1 MGRPLNKK
9 FFANTNLRL
18 FGTANVGG
26 ESIASVTAPAGTL
39 ASLVTGPSYIIP
51 AASISAPQIA
61 GGAKPVLTVA
71 VTGATAYTVT
81 VVSAGSGYT
90 SAPTITFNASVTGGG
105 ASGSATPIATLTSG
119 NALRQNGIIC
129 EAQVGAG
136 SELTTGDIL
145 KQVNGRSYRVTTTDS
160 TTTTVCK
167 LVTTEA
173 KDANQMSIKATD
185 SDGGTYFVAK
195 LTARKVVLV
204 SAANV
209 HLTTSTAGA
218 QFVSTTTTIAKWTFG
233 SAVANT
239 TVTIENQ

>member
-26 ESIASVTAPAGTL
+26 ESVVSVTAPAGTL
-39 ASLVTGPSYIIP
+39 ATLVNGTYTIP
-51 AASISAPQIA
+51 AGSISAPNIT
-61 GGAKPVLTVA
+61 GGAKPVLTVT

-90 SAPTITFNASVTGGG
+90 SAPTITFAGSVAGGT
-105 ASGSATPIATLTSG
+105 GSATPVATLTTG
-119 NALRQNGIIC
+119 AAPRQNGLKC

-136 SELTTGDIL
+136 SEVTTGDVI
-145 KQVNGRSYRVTTTDS
+145 KQVNSRTYKVQTSDGIA
-160 TTTTVCK
+160 VCK

-185 SDGGTYFVAK
+185 SAGNTYFVAK
-195 LTARKVVLV
+195 RTARKAVLV
-204 SAANV
+204 PAANV
-209 HLTTSTAGA
+209 HGG
-218 QFVSTTTTIAKWTFG
+218 TTTIGSQFASGTTAKWTFG
-233 SAVANT
+233 SAVVNT
-239 TVTIENQ
+239 TVTIDNQ

>member
-9 FFANTNLRL
+9 YFANTNVAQ
-18 FGTANVGG
+18 FGTEGVGG

-39 ASLVTGPSYIIP
+39 ATLVNGTYTIP
-51 AASISAPQIA
+51 AASIGAPDIT
-61 GGAKPVLTVA
+61 GGAKPVLTVT

-90 SAPTITFNASVTGGG
+90 SAPTITFAGSVAGGT
-105 ASGSATPIATLTSG
+105 GSATPVATLTAGAS
-119 NALRQNGIIC
+119 ARQNGIVC

-136 SELTTGDIL
+136 SEVTTGDII
-145 KQVNGRSYRVTTTDS
+145 KQVNTRSYKVQTSDGTA
-160 TTTTVCK
+160 VCQ

-185 SDGGTYFVAK
+185 SAGNTYFVSK
-195 LTARKVVLV
+195 LTAHRATLV
-204 SAANV
+204 PAANV
-209 HLTTSTAGA
+209 HGG
-218 QFVSTTTTIAKWTFG
+218 TTTIGSQFASGASAMWTFG
-233 SAVANT
+233 SAVVNT